1 MKGGVGR
8 ERRGRHGADGE
19 GGVGGTD
26 KGRENRLTRVRYEE
40 EEVKK
45 QKTKSNP
52 KLILKLITKPKE
64 FYYEV
69 KVSGEQSRCRV
80 GGLMLKFG
88 TSSPKP
94 IIRSDVQ
101 FTWQ

>member
-26 KGRENRLTRVRYEE
+26 KGRENRLTKVRYEE

-45 QKTKSNP
+45 KKIKAKVGFKVDHKTKG
-52 KLILKLITKPKE
+52 ILSRWDKVI
-64 FYYEV
+64 
-69 KVSGEQSRCRV
+69 VSGEQESRAGAESGVR
-80 GGLMLKFG
+80 
-88 TSSPKP
+88 
-94 IIRSDVQ
+94 R
-101 FTWQ
+101 